1 MKKPELLIFDIN
13 ETLLSLDPLTDA
25 INESLDS
32 KYAFSLWFRTLLHY
46 SLTETLTGNYE
57 DFSVIGKATLKM
69 TMQKFD
75 KNLSDDALDS
85 ILGNIK
91 KLPAHDD
98 VEEGLKILKED
109 GIKLVALS
117 NSNAKLLNEQ
127 LQFAGIASY
136 FDAIVS
142 VEEVASYKPEAAP
155 YKAVLAKMSVSPEN
169 TMMVAAHGW
178 DILGAKRAGLRTAF
192 VARKGHAIYPLNGTP
207 EIEGKTIL
215 EVAQTILN
223 N

>member
-13 ETLLSLDPLTDA
+13 ETLLNLEPLTRA
-25 INESLDS
+25 INDALGSEH
-32 KYAFSLWFRTLLHY
+32 AFSLWFRTLLHY
-46 SLTETLTGNYE
+46 SLAETLTGNYE
-57 DFSVIGKATLKM
+57 DFSAVGKATLKM
-69 TMQKFD
+69 TMQKFG
-75 KNLSDDALDS
+75 KNLSDDTLDS

-98 VEEGLKILKED
+98 VEEGLKILKEA

-155 YKAVLAKMSVSPEN
+155 YKAVLAKMSVSPES

-192 VARKGHAIYPLNGTP
+192 VARTGHAIYPLNGTP
-207 EIEGKTIL
+207 DMEGKTIL
-215 EVAQTILN
+215 EVARTILEN
-223 N
+223 

>member
-13 ETLLSLDPLTDA
+13 ETLLNLGPLTDA

-32 KYAFSLWFRTLLHY
+32 EHAFSLWFRTLLHY

-98 VEEGLKILKED
+98 VEEGLKILKGD

-192 VARKGHAIYPLNGTP
+192 VAREGHAIYPLNGTP
-207 EIEGKTIL
+207 EIEDKTIL